1 MSGASSFDSGR
12 AIDPRVDIRPG
23 QPAAEG
29 AASASGDV
37 CASRPPGTLSCY
49 VTTATAVAAAITF
62 SASGAA
68 PTPLYHEYQEHFGLT
83 PFMITIIFAAYVLS
97 LLLALLTVGSLSDYV
112 GRRPVILA
120 ALSVNVLAMVVF
132 MTAGS
137 AAALIVARAMQGF
150 ATGLAITTLAATI
163 LDTDKER
170 APLLNSVTAFAGL
183 SAGTLGAGALVTYA
197 PAPEQFIF
205 VVLML
210 VSVVAAAILW
220 FMPETATPKSG
231 ALASLRPHVHVPRIA
246 RATFAAIT
254 PVNIASW
261 SLGGFYF
268 SLMPSV
274 VRTATGTT
282 LPIVGGLVVAA
293 LTLSGAVAVVIL
305 RKLTPERIL
314 TLGIVTLTL
323 GVLTTLAGIQF
334 QNVHVMLFGTVVG
347 GTGFGTVFSGTLR
360 SILAYAQPGERAG
373 LLSAYFVEGYLAFSV
388 PALAAGFLAPIVGL
402 TRTANFYGGG
412 VILLAISTLIVNL
425 LQQRT
430 WSTDSQPR

>member
-1 MSGASSFDSGR
+1 MTVDETRS
-12 AIDPRVDIRPG
+12 RV
-23 QPAAEG
+23 AAEG
-29 AASASGDV
+29 LGSAKLDI
-37 CASRPPGTLSCY
+37 CASPPPGTLSCY
-49 VTTATAVAAAITF
+49 VTTITAVAAAITF

-83 PFMITIIFAAYVLS
+83 PFVITIIFAAYVMS

-112 GRRPVILA
+112 GRRPAILGALVANILA
-120 ALSVNVLAMVVF
+120 MIVF

-137 AAALIVARAMQGF
+137 AAALIVARIIQGF
-150 ATGLAITTLAATI
+150 ANGLAITTLAATI

-183 SAGTLGAGALVTYA
+183 SAGTLGAGLLVTFA
-197 PAPEQFIF
+197 PAPEQLIFI
-205 VVLML
+205 VLL
-210 VSVVAAAILW
+210 ILSVVEAAILW
-220 FMPETATPKSG
+220 FMPETATPKRG

-246 RATFAAIT
+246 RATFAAIS

-274 VRTATGTT
+274 VRAATGAT
-282 LPIVGGLVVAA
+282 LPIIGGLVVAT

-305 RKLTPERIL
+305 RKLHPERIL
-314 TLGIVTLTL
+314 IFGIIMLML
-323 GVLTTLAGIQF
+323 GVLVTMTGIQF
-334 QNVHVMLFGTVVG
+334 QNVNVMLFGTLVG

-360 SILAYAQPGERAG
+360 SVLAYAQPGERAG
-373 LLSAYFVEGYLAFSV
+373 LLSAYFIEGYLSFSI

-402 TRTANFYGGG
+402 TRTADFYGAG
-412 VILLAISTLIVNL
+412 VILLAAGSLVVTFV
-425 LQQRT
+425 R
-430 WSTDSQPR
+430 RRHA

>member
-1 MSGASSFDSGR
+1 MTVDETRS
-12 AIDPRVDIRPG
+12 RV
-23 QPAAEG
+23 AAEG
-29 AASASGDV
+29 LGGAKLDT
-37 CASRPPGTLSCY
+37 CASPPPGTLSCY
-49 VTTATAVAAAITF
+49 VTTITAVAAAITF

-83 PFMITIIFAAYVLS
+83 PFVITIIFAAYVMS

-112 GRRPVILA
+112 GRRPAILGALVANILA
-120 ALSVNVLAMVVF
+120 MIVF

-137 AAALIVARAMQGF
+137 ATALIVARIIQGF
-150 ATGLAITTLAATI
+150 ANGLAITTLAATI

-183 SAGTLGAGALVTYA
+183 SAGTLGAGLLVTFA
-197 PAPEQFIF
+197 PAPEQLIFI
-205 VVLML
+205 VLL
-210 VSVVAAAILW
+210 ILSVVEAAILW
-220 FMPETATPKSG
+220 FMPETATPKCG

-246 RATFAAIT
+246 RATFAAIS

-274 VRTATGTT
+274 VRAATGAT
-282 LPIVGGLVVAA
+282 LPIIGGLVVAT

-305 RKLTPERIL
+305 RKLHPERIL
-314 TLGIVTLTL
+314 IFGIIALML
-323 GVLTTLAGIQF
+323 GVLVTMTGIQF
-334 QNVHVMLFGTVVG
+334 QNVNVMLFGTLVG

-360 SILAYAQPGERAG
+360 SVLAYAQPGERAG
-373 LLSAYFVEGYLAFSV
+373 LLSAYFVEGYLSFSL

-402 TRTANFYGGG
+402 TRTADFYGAG
-412 VILLAISTLIVNL
+412 VILLAASSLVVTFV
-425 LQQRT
+425 R
-430 WSTDSQPR
+430 RRHA